1 MMQYN
6 VKITGK
12 ALADMEAIYDYIAY
26 ELLNPD
32 AAMGQYNR
40 IADAIESLK
49 MFPER
54 CHLFDSQPEH
64 DMGMRQIPVDNYTAV
79 YVIQGDDVVV
89 LRVLYSASDINA
101 RLREGR

>member
-1 MMQYN
+1 MKQYN

-12 ALADMEAIYDYIAY
+12 ALADMEAIYDYIAD

-49 MFPER
+49 VFPER
-54 CHLFDSQPEH
+54 CRLFDSKPEH
-64 DMGMRQIPVDNYTAV
+64 DLGMRQIPVDNYTAI
-79 YVIQGDDVVV
+79 YVVQDDDVVV

-101 RLREGR
+101 RLRASR

>member
-1 MMQYN
+1 MKQHN

-12 ALADMEAIYDYIAY
+12 ALADMEAIYDYISE

-49 MFPER
+49 IFPER
-54 CHLFDSQPEH
+54 CRLFDSQPEH
-64 DMGMRQIPVDNYTAV
+64 DLGMRQIPVDNYTAI
-79 YVIQGDDVVV
+79 YVIQGNDVVV

-101 RLREGR
+101 RLREDR

>member
-1 MMQYN
+1 MKQYN
-6 VKITGK
+6 VKITSK
-12 ALADMEAIYDYIAY
+12 ALADMDAIYDYIAE

-32 AAMGQYNR
+32 VAMGQYNR
-40 IADAIESLK
+40 IADAIEFLK

-54 CHLFDSQPEH
+54 YRVFDSQPEH
-64 DMGMRQIPVDNYTAV
+64 DFGMRQIPVDNYTAV

-101 RLREGR
+101 RLREDR

>member
-1 MMQYN
+1 MKQYN
-6 VKITGK
+6 VKITSK
-12 ALADMEAIYDYIAY
+12 ALADMETIYNYIAD

-54 CHLFDSQPEH
+54 CRLFDSQPEH
-64 DMGMRQIPVDNYTAV
+64 NLGIRQIPVDNYTAI
-79 YVIQGDDVVV
+79 YVIQDDDVVV
-89 LRVLYSASDINA
+89 LRVLYSASDINV
-101 RLREGR
+101 RLRASR

>member
-1 MMQYN
+1 MKQYN
-6 VKITGK
+6 VKITSK
-12 ALADMEAIYDYIAY
+12 ALADMEAIYDYIAD

-32 AAMGQYNR
+32 AAIGQYNR

-49 MFPER
+49 VFPER
-54 CHLFDSQPEH
+54 CRLFDSQPEH
-64 DMGMRQIPVDNYTAV
+64 DLGMRQIPVDNYTAI
-79 YVIQGDDVVV
+79 YVIQGNDVVV

>member
-1 MMQYN
+1 MKQYN
-6 VKITGK
+6 VKITSK
-12 ALADMEAIYDYIAY
+12 ALVDMEALHDYIAD

-54 CHLFDSQPEH
+54 CRLFDSQPEH
-64 DMGMRQIPVDNYTAV
+64 ELGMR
-79 YVIQGDDVVV
+79 
-89 LRVLYSASDINA
+89 
-101 RLREGR
+101 

>member
-1 MMQYN
+1 MKQYN
-6 VKITGK
+6 VKITSK
-12 ALADMEAIYDYIAY
+12 ALADMEAIYDYIAD

-40 IADAIESLK
+40 IANAIESLK
-49 MFPER
+49 IFPER
-54 CHLFDSQPEH
+54 FRLFDSQPEH
-64 DMGMRQIPVDNYTAV
+64 ELGMRQIPVDNYTTI
-79 YVIQGDDVVV
+79 YVIQDDDVVV

>member
-1 MMQYN
+1 MKHYN

-12 ALADMEAIYDYIAY
+12 AMADMEAIYEYIAD

-54 CHLFDSQPEH
+54 CRLFDSQPEH
-64 DMGMRQIPVDNYTAV
+64 ELGMRQIPVDNYTAI
-79 YVIQGDDVVV
+79 YVVWDDDVVV
-89 LRVLYSASDINA
+89 LRVLYSSSDINA

>member
-1 MMQYN
+1 MKQYN
-6 VKITGK
+6 VKITSK
-12 ALADMEAIYDYIAY
+12 ALVDMEAIYDYIAD

-54 CHLFDSQPEH
+54 CRLFDSHPEH
-64 DMGMRQIPVDNYTAV
+64 ELGMRQIPVDNYTAI

-89 LRVLYSASDINA
+89 LRVLYSTSDINA

>member
-1 MMQYN
+1 MKQYN
-6 VKITGK
+6 VKITSK
-12 ALADMEAIYDYIAY
+12 ALADMEAIYDYIAD

-40 IADAIESLK
+40 IADAIESLR

-54 CHLFDSQPEH
+54 YRLFDFQSEH
-64 DMGMRQIPVDNYTAV
+64 ELGMRQIPGDNYTAI